1 MIDYVLNLVVIPLSK
16 IKEFF
21 RKSSFII
28 KVFYEILFKNYKEL
42 GYWH

>member
-1 MIDYVLNLVVIPLSK
+1 MIDYVLNLVIISLSK

-21 RKSSFII
+21 RKSSIII
-28 KVFYEILFKNYKEL
+28 KVFYEILFKNYQKL